1 MAQLISDR
9 TAIIPWLLS
18 RIQKPPKLIDQNTQS
33 AAEVLAIL
41 AQSSAASRRRLIDL
55 DGIDLLMQLLNRYS
69 KRDPVKGS
77 EEEEYAENL
86 FNCLTCCVDDD
97 GQFGVSQG
105 DARFRQGEGI
115 ELCIIMLRE
124 GKWSRPRALRL
135 LDRVL
140 AGPDA
145 IGCCEHLVNIGGLKT
160 IFGLFLKKV
169 RPLNHFGISSF
180 VVHLIFYH
188 TLLFCNI
195 LLFYNNLL
203 ISNTLLNHKTLLV
216 LSALFFGNNP
226 FICNAILFGD
236 TFLFC
241 HTFLV
246 CYTLLFCNVLN

>member
-1 MAQLISDR
+1 MNLLFQTLSSLKEENESDRAGIYHVLGVLGNLSSRARVAALISDK

-18 RIQKPPKLIDQNTQS
+18 RIQKPPKSIDQNTQS

-41 AQSSAASRRRLIDL
+41 AQSSAAGRRRLIDS

-69 KRDPVKGS
+69 KRDPVKWS

-86 FNCLTCCVDDD
+86 FNCLTCSVDDD
-97 GQFGVSQG
+97 DQFRLSHG

-124 GKWSRPRALRL
+124 GNWSRSRALRL

-145 IGCCEHLVNIGGLKT
+145 TGCCTHLVDVGGLKT

-169 RPLNHFGISSF
+169 RP
-180 VVHLIFYH
+180 HL
-188 TLLFCNI
+188 L
-195 LLFYNNLL
+195 
-203 ISNTLLNHKTLLV
+203 
-216 LSALFFGNNP
+216 
-226 FICNAILFGD
+226 
-236 TFLFC
+236 
-241 HTFLV
+241 
-246 CYTLLFCNVLN
+246 